1 MLRNNINKI
10 AGGVY
15 IWENGTYILHSNSY
29 NNNHFRGSIEEKK
42 KRLILKR
49 KTM

>member
-1 MLRNNINKI
+1 MLRNNIDKI
-10 AGGVY
+10 AGG